1 MAQASALLLQ
11 LVFEHALRIRVKAET
26 VNKGDAAATASGKAG
41 ANLVGKI
48 NTLITVDR
56 NNIGEARNVLFI
68 VVLVPIQV
76 IGSVVFLYQ
85 VLGWRCVPFMAL
97 FTI

>member
-26 VNKGDAAATASGKAG
+26 VNKGDAATASGKAG